1 MEERVRLAVLP
12 ATWRPD
18 PRGLLPDAPAE
29 AGGPMAARVFALLYL
44 GVILVRSLIHLFAA
58 DGGAQSI
65 ATIDIGVAGGD
76 NIVAMFAQWGA
87 VQLVLGLVLTVL
99 VVRYPGL
106 VPLVLASLA
115 VELVLRQVAG
125 TLKPVT
131 TMGTAPGAAGNAAAL
146 LIVTAALLLSLC
158 PRRQPEPAA

>member
-1 MEERVRLAVLP
+1 MGERFRLAVLP
-12 ATWRPD
+12 AAWRPD

-29 AGGPMAARVFALLYL
+29 ASGPMSARVFTLLYL

-65 ATIDIGVAGGD
+65 ATIDIGVQGGD
-76 NIVAMFAQWGA
+76 SIVAMFAQWGA
-87 VQLVLGLVLTVL
+87 VQLVLGLALTVL

-115 VELVLRQVAG
+115 VELVLREVAG
-125 TLKPVT
+125 ALKPVA
-131 TMGTAPGAAGNAAAL
+131 TMGMAPGAAGNAAAL
-146 LIVTAALLLSLC
+146 VTVTAALLLSLC
-158 PRRQPEPAA
+158 PRRRPEPAA

>member
-1 MEERVRLAVLP
+1 MS
-12 ATWRPD
+12 
-18 PRGLLPDAPAE
+18 
-29 AGGPMAARVFALLYL
+29 ARVFTLLYL
-44 GVILVRSLIHLFAA
+44 GVILARSLIHLFAA

-65 ATIDIGVAGGD
+65 ATIDIGVQGGD

-115 VELVLRQVAG
+115 VELLLRELAG
-125 TLKPVT
+125 TLKPVAT
-131 TMGTAPGAAGNAAAL
+131 LGTAPGAAGNAAAL